1 MTRILIADD
10 HPIIVSGLRAI
21 LAGTDY
27 EVVGAVSRGDEVPA
41 AVDAHAPDILLL
53 DVSMPGMGGLELLRD
68 LRGRGDGRA
77 VILLT
82 AGLDDA
88 ALIEAVELG
97 VNGIVLKEGA
107 HTLLI
112 PCLDA
117 VRGGGRWTE
126 PALLQRALDL
136 ALSGGAPPDPLSP
149 LTERERGI
157 AGLAVRGL
165 RNREIAERLHMNEG
179 NVKVYLHRIYK
190 KLGVGSRT
198 ELLLHARG
206 DR

>member
-10 HPIIVSGLRAI
+10 HPIIVSGLRAV

-27 EVVGAVSRGDEVPA
+27 EVAGAVSRGDEVPA
-41 AVDAHAPDILLL
+41 AIAALAPEILLL
-53 DVSMPGMGGLELLRD
+53 DVSMPGLSGVELLRR
-68 LRGRGDGRA
+68 LRGEGDRRA
-77 VILLT
+77 VVLLT

-107 HTLLI
+107 HSLLI

-117 VRGGGRWTE
+117 VRGGGRWIE

-136 ALSGGAPPDPLSP
+136 ALSGGAPADPLAS
-149 LTERERGI
+149 LTERERAI
-157 AGLAVRGL
+157 AALVVRGL
-165 RNREIAERLHMNEG
+165 RNREIAERLETNEG

>member
-10 HPIIVSGLRAI
+10 HPIIVSGLRAV

-27 EVVGAVSRGDEVPA
+27 EVAGAVSRGDEVPA
-41 AVDAHAPDILLL
+41 AIAALAPEILLL
-53 DVSMPGMGGLELLRD
+53 DVSMPGLSGVELLRR
-68 LRGRGDGRA
+68 LRGEGDRRA
-77 VILLT
+77 VVLLT

-107 HTLLI
+107 HSLLI

-117 VRGGGRWTE
+117 VRGGGRWIE

-136 ALSGGAPPDPLSP
+136 ALSGGAPADPLAS
-149 LTERERGI
+149 LTERERAI
-157 AGLAVRGL
+157 AGLVVRGL
-165 RNREIAERLHMNEG
+165 RNRDIAERLETNEG

>member
-27 EVVGAVSRGDEVPA
+27 EVAAAVSRGDEVPA
-41 AVDAHAPDILLL
+41 AIAAHAPDIVLL
-53 DVSMPGMGGLELLRD
+53 DVSMPGMGGVDVLRAM
-68 LRGRGDGRA
+68 RGADDRRI
-77 VILLT
+77 VVLLT
-82 AGLDDA
+82 AGLDDG

-107 HTLLI
+107 HSLLI

-117 VRGGGRWTE
+117 VRDGGRWIETG
-126 PALLQRALDL
+126 LLQRALDV
-136 ALSGGAPPDPLSP
+136 ALSGGAAPDPLAS
-149 LTERERGI
+149 LTERERSI
-157 AGLAVRGL
+157 AGLVVRGL
-165 RNREIAERLHMNEG
+165 RNREIAERLQMNEG
-179 NVKVYLHRIYK
+179 NVKVYLHRIYR

-198 ELLLHARG
+198 ELLLYARG

>member
-41 AVDAHAPDILLL
+41 AIEALAPDILLL
-53 DVSMPGMGGLELLRD
+53 DVSMPGLGGVELLRA
-68 LRGRGDGRA
+68 LRGQGDGRT
-77 VILLT
+77 VVLLT

-88 ALIEAVELG
+88 ALIEAVQLG

-107 HTLLI
+107 HALLI
-112 PCLDA
+112 SCLDA
-117 VRGGGRWTE
+117 VRDGQRWIE

-136 ALSGGAPPDPLSP
+136 SLGGGLPVDPLATLS
-149 LTERERGI
+149 ERERAI
-157 AGLAVRGL
+157 AGLVVRGL
-165 RNREIAERLHMNEG
+165 RNREIAERLQMNEG
-179 NVKVYLHRIYK
+179 TVKVYLHRVYK

-198 ELLLHARG
+198 ELLLHAHG

>member
-10 HPIIVSGLRAI
+10 HPIIVSGLRAV
-21 LAGTDY
+21 LADSDY
-27 EVVGAVSRGDEVPA
+27 VVVGAVSRGDEVPA
-41 AVDAHAPDILLL
+41 AIAAHAPDILLL
-53 DVSMPGMGGLELLRD
+53 DVSMPGLSGVELLRA
-68 LRGRGDGRA
+68 LRGAGDRRA
-77 VILLT
+77 IVLLT

-88 ALIEAVELG
+88 ALLEAVELG

-107 HTLLI
+107 HSLLI

-117 VRGGGRWTE
+117 VRDGGRWVE
-126 PALLQRALDL
+126 PGLLQRALDL
-136 ALSGGAPPDPLSP
+136 ALSGGAGADPLAP
-149 LTERERGI
+149 LTDRERSI
-157 AGLAVRGL
+157 AGLVVRGL
-165 RNREIAERLHMNEG
+165 RNREIAERLSMNEG
-179 NVKVYLHRIYK
+179 NVKVYLHRIYR

>member
-10 HPIIVSGLRAI
+10 HPIIVSGLRAV

-27 EVVGAVSRGDEVPA
+27 EVAGAVSRGDEVPA
-41 AVDAHAPDILLL
+41 AIAALAPEILLL
-53 DVSMPGMGGLELLRD
+53 DVSMPGLSGVELLRR
-68 LRGRGDGRA
+68 LRGEGDRRA
-77 VILLT
+77 IVLLT

-107 HTLLI
+107 HSLLI

-117 VRGGGRWTE
+117 VRGGGRWIE

-136 ALSGGAPPDPLSP
+136 ALSGGAPADPLAS
-149 LTERERGI
+149 LTERERAI
-157 AGLAVRGL
+157 AALVVRGL
-165 RNREIAERLHMNEG
+165 RNREIAERLETNEG